1 MADRRQNPRRECDK
15 RGTQFYVMF
24 YVILVL
30 IAVILAGLFI
40 AASAHAQALTV
51 FEPHRVA
58 EWNGKYGPTW
68 YAGGYAWSVVVPRD
82 GFTEELCK
90 GYIGDDRVW
99 SIYCEDVFKS
109 PVPAELR

>member
-40 AASAHAQALTV
+40 AASAHA
-51 FEPHRVA
+51 
-58 EWNGKYGPTW
+58 
-68 YAGGYAWSVVVPRD
+68 
-82 GFTEELCK
+82 
-90 GYIGDDRVW
+90 
-99 SIYCEDVFKS
+99 
-109 PVPAELR
+109 

>member
-51 FEPHRVA
+51 FEPHSPRLQ
-58 EWNGKYGPTW
+58 
-68 YAGGYAWSVVVPRD
+68 AWGESM
-82 GFTEELCK
+82 
-90 GYIGDDRVW
+90 
-99 SIYCEDVFKS
+99 
-109 PVPAELR
+109 